1 MWRHATRRLRNSSRE
16 TTLRASSYK
25 YAVKFNG
32 IIDARVC
39 SSLFLTSF
47 PPAGTFSSM
56 RRFNAAGG
64 KVNVNLQPFTPADDE
79 RVCIRR
85 KQINLIFFPRANSNA
100 AMLHCS
106 CRPGKNQTSFN
117 RKKKRLA
124 HKDISLDGGLTELHG
139 LFHVHAQTY
148 MRGLLALA
156 TLYSIQYYIRSNK
169 S

>member
-1 MWRHATRRLRNSSRE
+1 
-16 TTLRASSYK
+16 
-25 YAVKFNG
+25 
-32 IIDARVC
+32 
-39 SSLFLTSF
+39 
-47 PPAGTFSSM
+47 M
-56 RRFNAAGG
+56 RRFYAAGG
-64 KVNVNLQPFTPADDE
+64 KVNLQPFTPADDE

-117 RKKKRLA
+117 RKKKKKKKKRLA